1 MDRQLPGSAVHHP
14 LCVDG
19 RSSWRH
25 CLVKGQLRTSL
36 IFERKNL
43 RKRRTTHS
51 SIFLGILLNFRVIF
65 WRSALFE
72 ILSIFVQ
79 KCIFFFENPA
89 YIFCEKQN
97 YCFAQRFVPI
107 WIIVFSQGKKFILT
121 VHRLR
126 QTRRHGYGYA
136 GQNNSKV
143 SLRKTVYFDLRN
155 FFSRARKTKNTL
167 KKLSILHIFAFSRQ
181 VFCKIELLFPV

>member
-1 MDRQLPGSAVHHP
+1 MKK
-14 LCVDG
+14 
-19 RSSWRH
+19 RSIWDS
-25 CLVKGQLRTSL
+25 
-36 IFERKNL
+36 F
-43 RKRRTTHS
+43 
-51 SIFLGILLNFRVIF
+51 NFRT
-65 WRSALFE
+65 
-72 ILSIFVQ
+72 
-79 KCIFFFENPA
+79 KMYFFFENPA

-121 VHRLR
+121 AHRLR
-126 QTRRHGYGYA
+126 QTRRHGSRYA

-155 FFSRARKTKNTL
+155 DVLSARILVLSIFSRARKTKNTK

>member
-1 MDRQLPGSAVHHP
+1 MDRQLPGSAVHHH

-25 CLVKGQLRTSL
+25 CLEGGQLQTSL

-79 KCIFFFENPA
+79 KCIFF
-89 YIFCEKQN
+89 
-97 YCFAQRFVPI
+97 
-107 WIIVFSQGKKFILT
+107 
-121 VHRLR
+121 
-126 QTRRHGYGYA
+126 
-136 GQNNSKV
+136 SK
-143 SLRKTVYFDLRN
+143 
-155 FFSRARKTKNTL
+155 
-167 KKLSILHIFAFSRQ
+167 ILHIFSAKNNTVLLRDLCHFELLISIIFFWSQ
-181 VFCKIELLFPV
+181 IELLISKYFRLQPTCFLQNRTFISCIIHSFC